1 MASVFF
7 LSSHVSMLYMSFRS
21 SFFLLCFNCVS
32 VGCLCSSA
40 TSNYN
45 PVHVFLFFAYALR
58 RTRITVFVRTFVFL
72 TESHSSQYH
81 SCVRAPLIRCF
92 YLDIESVYL
101 DSNHQGWLKIL
112 VVSCFGVFENKN
124 ADAWT
129 DFVTLLKFRG
139 INMDKIGHAN
149 PIIVTVVTSIIEP
162 LGEYPLRKE
171 LIGTPSRFVVKWLQ

>member
-1 MASVFF
+1 MAKMVVTS
-7 LSSHVSMLYMSFRS
+7 LSSPRS
-21 SFFLLCFNCVS
+21 YTMMHNTEWTFL
-32 VGCLCSSA
+32 
-40 TSNYN
+40 
-45 PVHVFLFFAYALR
+45 PPMR
-58 RTRITVFVRTFVFL
+58 R
-72 TESHSSQYH
+72 E
-81 SCVRAPLIRCF
+81 CF